1 MIFLLLTIACS
12 TSIALILKQNDIRR
26 GNTLVL
32 LMGNYLVASLISLI
46 VLYFTPNTKFSIE
59 TFLFGAILGF
69 LFVYSFF
76 AFAKA
81 VSIAGTALAAV
92 SSRLSVI
99 IPIILSIFLFHEI
112 PGTTHYIGCILALT
126 TILLF
131 YHSLKNMTAGRL
143 RWMDIFYLIVLLVG
157 IGINDFCMKLFQ
169 QWRPVSEKPLF
180 LFSIFTFSFLY
191 TAGYILLRKI
201 PIIKSTAIRGA
212 LLGIPNVFS
221 TFFLLGA
228 LTQLPA
234 ILVYPSINIGVILLT
249 TLGAAILWKEKLG
262 KYGIWALLFG
272 TLTIVLF
279 GLS

>member
-12 TSIALILKQNDIRR
+12 TSIALILKQNDIRK
-26 GNTLVL
+26 GNTIVL

-46 VLYFTPNTKFSIE
+46 VLCFTPNIQFSIE
-59 TFLFGAILGF
+59 TLIFGAILGS

-99 IPIILSIFLFHEI
+99 IPIILSILLFHEI
-112 PGTTHYIGCILALT
+112 PGMTHYIGFAFTLI

-131 YHSLKNMTAGRL
+131 YHSLKDITAGPL
-143 RWMDIFYLIVLLVG
+143 RWMDIFYLLVLLVG

-228 LTQLPA
+228 LSRLPA
-234 ILVYPSINIGVILLT
+234 ILVYPSVNIGVILLT
-249 TLGAAILWKEKLG
+249 TISAALIWNEKLNR
-262 KYGIWALLFG
+262 YGRWALLSG
-272 TLTIVLF
+272 IIAIVLF
-279 GLS
+279 GL